1 MAIKSSGSLSFS
13 DIRKEFGGPT
23 PASLGNYYRGGYW
36 VPNGWAGNN
45 NIPTSGAIRFSD
57 FYGAANIT
65 IITPK

>member
-1 MAIKSSGSLSFS
+1 MSSVGLHQPPSE
-13 DIRKEFGGPT
+13 ITTG
-23 PASLGNYYRGGYW
+23 GGYW

-45 NIPTSGAIRFSD
+45 NIPTSGTIRFSD